1 MRTSTTHRPTPAP
14 TATALP
20 RLLAGLTPEDG
31 GVGIDEHLARWGPA
45 PFQSAGA
52 ELIDTLA
59 ASGLTG
65 HGGAWFPVATK
76 WRSIRHGRLRHTVVV
91 GNGAEGEPASTKD
104 AFLLTRLPHLVLD
117 GLSLAAAALDAA
129 QVVMYVPRTLV
140 RSTEAAIDA
149 RRPLGL
155 DPFDIE
161 VVAAPDRFIAG
172 QESAVVNVL
181 NGRREAVPT
190 FIGIDPIRERGV
202 NNRPTLVQN
211 VETLAHVALIARFGA
226 AWFRSIGTE
235 ASPGTM
241 LMTVTGRWA
250 HPHVVEGPLGIP
262 FRDVLDLTDAAGARA
277 HYQGALLG
285 GYGGSWITMPT
296 LFDLP
301 LTEEAARKAGTT
313 LGAGVV
319 ALLPRGVC
327 PLVET
332 ARVVRYME
340 QQGAGQCGPCIHGLA
355 GLADMT
361 QALAYQPRVVRGGVR
376 SVLDLCDLVD
386 GRGACRH
393 PDGVARF
400 VRSALSVFADEVT
413 AHLRGGP
420 CPLVNAPGVLPCPR
434 PAAGMTG
441 EVAR

>member
-1 MRTSTTHRPTPAP
+1 
-14 TATALP
+14 
-20 RLLAGLTPEDG
+20 
-31 GVGIDEHLARWGPA
+31 
-45 PFQSAGA
+45 
-52 ELIDTLA
+52 
-59 ASGLTG
+59 
-65 HGGAWFPVATK
+65 
-76 WRSIRHGRLRHTVVV
+76 
-91 GNGAEGEPASTKD
+91 
-104 AFLLTRLPHLVLD
+104 
-117 GLSLAAAALDAA
+117 LAAAALNAA
-129 QVVMYVPRTLV
+129 EVVMYVPRPLV

-181 NGRREAVPT
+181 NGSRNAVPT

-241 LMTVTGRWA
+241 LMTVSGRWA
-250 HPHVVEGPLGIP
+250 HPHVIEAPLGIP
-262 FRDVLDLTDAAGARA
+262 FRDVLDLTDSAGARA

-301 LTEEAARKAGTT
+301 LTEQAARKAGST

-340 QQGAGQCGPCIHGLA
+340 EQGAGQCGPCVHGLA

-361 QALAYQPRVVRGGVR
+361 QALAYKPAGVRGGVR

-400 VRSALSVFADEVT
+400 VRSALTVFADEVT

-420 CPLVNAPGVLPCPR
+420 CTLVNAPGVLPCPR

-441 EVAR
+441 EVTR